1 MSKGGQNV
9 KNHNKKMS
17 IFHAYFQIL
26 GGFCAE
32 ASARFD
38 TLSLSKFDHRQ
49 QDVRHCRVTRCRLE
63 FLGSHRSVIC
73 SIGDVFGGGTRF
85 CVFSR
90 VFIFLRIFAEFSRQF
105 ARKVHEEPHGLGL
118 RFFFYTIAKVFRR
131 VQVARDSFSL
141 LKPRKLRSRFSKFR
155 IFALIV
161 LLRLEA
167 NFEFQKCAVT
177 SPTFL
182 TYRV

>member
-1 MSKGGQNV
+1 M
-9 KNHNKKMS
+9 
-17 IFHAYFQIL
+17 
-26 GGFCAE
+26 
-32 ASARFD
+32 
-38 TLSLSKFDHRQ
+38 
-49 QDVRHCRVTRCRLE
+49 
-63 FLGSHRSVIC
+63 IC
-73 SIGDVFGGGTRF
+73 SIGDVFGGCTRF

-90 VFIFLRIFAEFSRQF
+90 VFIFLRIFAEFSRKF
-105 ARKVHEEPHGLGL
+105 ARKVHEEPHRLGL

-131 VQVARDSFSL
+131 FQVARDSFSL

-182 TYRV
+182 LLFVRAVQFFLSFRGNRPLAVPGGWTSPPLCELRTILLTALFRDRFFSANDFSTQLS